1 MQHIIESLLEGLFET
16 DTLYLGKLPIKIEV
30 VSEIISKVLGILI
43 IAILMG
49 ITIKVTNKII
59 NKLVKRQIDSNSKF
73 TMDEKKARTLGVVL
87 KSMVRYA
94 VYFVGVT
101 AMLASIFGNI
111 SWAFASVGGVA
122 VGLGAQS
129 FVKDLINGVF
139 ILFED
144 QYAVGDFVTIDRFQG
159 IVESIGLRTT
169 ELRDFNGDMHIIP
182 NGIILSMTNHSKGN
196 MRILVDVEVAYEED
210 IDNVINVI
218 NEVCDSY
225 NNINENITKPTKV
238 LGVMS
243 LNASG
248 VTIRVIGEAKPMT
261 QWEAE
266 RELRKAIKEELDRQG
281 IEIPYP
287 KTHIVSKEAHVVSK
301 V

>member
-1 MQHIIESLLEGLFET
+1 MQRVIESLLEGLFET
-16 DTLYLGKLPIKIEV
+16 DTLHLGKIPIKIEV
-30 VSEIISKVLGILI
+30 VSEIISKVLGIII

-87 KSMVRYA
+87 KSIVRYA

-129 FVKDLINGVF
+129 LVKDLINGVF

-182 NGIILSMTNHSKGN
+182 NGLIQSMTNHSKGN

-218 NEVCDSY
+218 NEVCGDY
-225 NNINENITKPTKV
+225 NKKNENITTPTKV

-248 VTIRVIGEAKPMT
+248 VTIRVVGEAKPMT

-266 RELRKAIKEELDRQG
+266 RELRKEIKEELDRQG

-287 KTHIVSKEAHVVSK
+287 KTHIVSKV
-301 V
+301 